1 MQIELKKINPKAE
14 IPVRATD
21 GSTGYDL
28 KACIDEDVV
37 LLAGECQL
45 IPTGLAIHVN
55 DPSMMAMIV
64 PRSKKGAKE
73 GIVLGN
79 LSGIIDSDYIGQWFV
94 AVWNRNMSHP
104 VTIKPGDAIAQV
116 IFVPVIVPEF
126 KEVESFTEST
136 IRGDGGITKNEDTSS
151 RIERNNGAI
160 S

>member
-21 GSTGYDL
+21 GSAGYDL

-94 AVWNRNMSHP
+94 AAWNRNFGQP
-104 VTIKPGDAIAQV
+104 ITIKDGDAIAQA
-116 IFVPVIVPEF
+116 IFVPVVHPEF
-126 KEVESFTEST
+126 EEVEGFTEST
-136 IRGDGGITKNEDTSS
+136 ARGDGGIAKNEDTSS
-151 RIERNNGAI
+151 RIERNNGVI